1 MNFRNDE
8 ETTVVIAGDV
18 PFLRAL
24 LRMAIEEA
32 GDTVVD
38 EVSDRENLLIS
49 CTHNNPDIV
58 LMDLHLSDIQ
68 RIRLVEDLL
77 DINPDLAVVVISD
90 PTEELGETM
99 LAVGA
104 RAYIEKPFSMYDLID
119 LVKKVTPFYR

>member
-1 MNFRNDE
+1 LNFRNDE

>member
-1 MNFRNDE
+1 
-8 ETTVVIAGDV
+8 
-18 PFLRAL
+18 
-24 LRMAIEEA
+24 MAIEEA